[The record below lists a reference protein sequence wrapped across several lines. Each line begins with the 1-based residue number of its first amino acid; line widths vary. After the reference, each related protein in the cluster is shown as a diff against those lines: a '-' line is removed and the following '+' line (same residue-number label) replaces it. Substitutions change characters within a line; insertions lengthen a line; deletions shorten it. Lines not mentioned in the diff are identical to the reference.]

1 MKRLFLLGL
10 ISIISSLGFAVEDSE
25 LYKATIYSLPEAGKE
40 SRAYLGDRVL
50 TTKAGEWRECI
61 TPLSTHEDTAYTWT
75 AIYRGGE
82 PICKLNARVKYFTP
96 DYMNSIA
103 AQNHSPDTKLD
114 VRWKKK
120 GDRSS
125 LCLWALFRASNCI
138 KKLRESDVVESYE
151 FIGDP
156 STYSQVLHYEGKNES
171 ILEFGYSE
179 VSQALGIERRVRV
192 LKIDLTV
199 EKTLVYKGAI
209 LEIISA
215 TNNEMSYKVLRAFSS
230 ES

>member
-1 MKRLFLLGL
+1 MKRLLLLGL

-40 SRAYLGDRVL
+40 SRANLGDRVL

-82 PICKLNARVKYFTP
+82 PICKLNGRAKYFTP
-96 DYMNSIA
+96 DYMNAVA
-103 AQNHSPDTKLD
+103 AQNHSPAQKYD
-114 VRWKKK
+114 VRWKKN

-125 LCLWALFRASNCI
+125 LCVWALFKTSNCI
-138 KKLRESDVVESYE
+138 KKLSESAVMESYE
-151 FIGDP
+151 FISDP
-156 STYSQVLHYEGKNES
+156 STYSQTLYYEGKNES
-171 ILEFGYSE
+171 ILEFSYSE
-179 VSQALGIERRVRV
+179 VSQGLGLERRTRV
-192 LKIDLTV
+192 LKIDLKS
-199 EKTLVYKGAI
+199 EKNLVYKGAV

-215 TNNEMSYKVLRAFSS
+215 TNNGISYKVLKAFNRNS
-230 ES
+230 